1 MILFLTSSPCT
12 NDMPEGVE
20 LPCILNEDNGF
31 VEQLKKH
38 WKPDSRCLI
47 ISADP
52 TNYGMN
58 DEMADTF
65 FGAFSYHGLT
75 LSDMV
80 ICDDRNAGEIA
91 AFLKESDVIILAGGH
106 VPTQMEFF
114 DRLGLRK
121 LIQEFTGIVIGI
133 SAGTMNCATW
143 VYAQPEEEGES
154 VDPDYV
160 RFFQGLGLTK
170 INVLPHYQNVK
181 YNILDGKR
189 LFEDITYGDSFGNEF
204 YALVDGSY
212 ILVEEGKSVLHG
224 TAYRI
229 KDGELKRICIYGNQI
244 DL

>member
-31 VEQLKKH
+31 VEQLKKY

-65 FGAFSYHGLT
+65 FRAFSYHGLT

-80 ICDDRNAGEIA
+80 ICDDRNAGEIDV
-91 AFLKESDVIILAGGH
+91 FLKESAVIILAGGH

-114 DRLGLRK
+114 DRLGLRE

-133 SAGTMNCATW
+133 SAGTMNCAKW

-224 TAYRI
+224 TVYRI

>member
-38 WKPDSRCLI
+38 WKPDIRCLI

-114 DRLGLRK
+114 DRLGLRE

-133 SAGTMNCATW
+133 SAGTMNSADI
-143 VYAQPEEEGES
+143 VYAQPELPGES
-154 VDPDYV
+154 EDPEYE
-160 RFFQGLGLTK
+160 RFLQGLGLTK
-170 INVLPHYQNVK
+170 TMILPHYQMVK
-181 YNILDGKR
+181 DNELDGKR
-189 LFEDITYGDSFGNEF
+189 LYEDITYGDSYGKRF
-204 YALVDGSY
+204 LVLPDGSY
-212 ILVEEGKSVLHG
+212 LLRVDGKESIWG
-224 TAYRI
+224 EAWEICDGKMNKICEDRESRAY
-229 KDGELKRICIYGNQI
+229 
-244 DL
+244 